1 MEGAG
6 LIYQAYQSHA
16 DLTAPLRAAAKAAR
30 GLLAKPWPGMGEG
43 GSMRRMAAA
52 YELLSR
58 AGLSHTRPA
67 YGIDSVTVEG
77 REVAVEEEVVMATPF
92 GSLLHFKKD
101 IKASQP
107 RVLIVAPMSGH
118 FATLLRSTARTMLA
132 DCDVYI
138 TDWHN
143 ARDIPV
149 TEGKFDLDDFIEIL
163 ITFLEAMGPG
173 AHMVAVCQ
181 PTVAALAA
189 TSIMFEDDNP
199 SRPSSLT
206 LMAGPL
212 DARISPTKVNEL
224 ATKHSLD
231 WFKSHLIHYVPLRH
245 PGAMR
250 RVYPGFLQLAGFMSM
265 NLERHIKTH
274 VEFYDHL
281 VKGEHSKAETIR
293 SFYDEYF
300 AVMDLPAEFF
310 LQTIRDVFQE
320 YKLAKG
326 TLEYRGRKVNPKA
339 IKRMALV
346 TIEGEKDDI
355 CAVGQTLAAQEM
367 CSSIRPY
374 FKTHHVQTGVG
385 HYGVFNGR
393 RWQNEIYPILRDTIH
408 NND

>member
-6 LIYQAYQSHA
+6 LIYEAYQSHA

-30 GLLAKPWPGMGEG
+30 RLLAKPWPGMDQG

-77 REVAVEEEVVMATPF
+77 REVAVEEEVALSTPF

-101 IKASQP
+101 MDASQP

-118 FATLLRSTARTMLA
+118 FATLLRSTARTMLG
-132 DCDVYI
+132 DFDVYI

-143 ARDIPV
+143 ARDIPLAQ
-149 TEGKFDLDDFIEIL
+149 GKFDLDDFIEIL
-163 ITFLEAMGPG
+163 IAFLAAIGPG
-173 AHMVAVCQ
+173 AHLVAVCQ

-189 TSIMFEDDNP
+189 TSIMAEDDNP
-199 SRPSSLT
+199 ARPSSLT
-206 LMAGPL
+206 LMAGPM

-224 ATKHSLD
+224 ATKHPLD

-245 PGAMR
+245 AGALR

-274 VEFYDHL
+274 LEFYDNL
-281 VKGEHSKAETIR
+281 VKGETAKAEAIR
-293 SFYDEYF
+293 TFYDEYF

-310 LQTIRDVFQE
+310 LQTVRDVFQE
-320 YKLAKG
+320 YTLAKG
-326 TLEYRGRKVNPKA
+326 TMEWRGRKVNPRA
-339 IKRMALV
+339 IKRMALLTV
-346 TIEGEKDDI
+346 EGEKDDI
-355 CAVGQTLAAQEM
+355 CAVGQTMAAQEM
-367 CSSIRPY
+367 CASIRPY

-393 RWQNEIYPILRDTIH
+393 RWQNEIYPIVRDTVF
-408 NND
+408 NSD